1 MSEKELAD
9 KICSLLNGMH
19 RIDPNTTEKLFAYS
33 VECSKALADHPSI
46 VVIWPSKELEYYR
59 VSALG
64 VMNGLIG
71 KHWAVAKV
79 MNEET
84 NKIMRF
90 DVIQL
95 PI

>member
-9 KICSLLNGMH
+9 KICSLLNDMH
-19 RIDPNTTEKLFAYS
+19 RVDADATEQLFGYTF
-33 VECSKALADHPSI
+33 ECSKELADHPSI
-46 VVIWPSKELEYYR
+46 IVSWPSRELEYYR

-71 KHWAVAKV
+71 KNWAVAKV
-79 MNEET
+79 VDEDT

-90 DVIQL
+90 DVIRV